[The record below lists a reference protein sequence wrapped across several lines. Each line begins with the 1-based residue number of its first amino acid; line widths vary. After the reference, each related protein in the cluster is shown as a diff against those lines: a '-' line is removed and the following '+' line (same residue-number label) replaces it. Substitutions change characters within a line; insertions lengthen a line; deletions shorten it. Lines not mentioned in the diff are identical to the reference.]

1 MSLKIYNTLSGK
13 KEEFVPTEQGKVR
26 MYACGITAYD
36 HCHLGHARAAI
47 VFDVIYR
54 YLLFLGNDVV
64 YVRNFTDV
72 DDKIIDKAN
81 KEKVDFKDISE
92 KYIKEFTKDMDVL
105 GVKKPTVEPKASEHI
120 SDMIDLIKGI
130 VEKGYGYVRDGDVF
144 FSVEKKK
151 DYGKLS
157 GRNLEEM
164 EAGVRIEIDEK
175 KINPLDFALWKA
187 SKPNEPS
194 WDSPWGPG
202 RPGWHIEC
210 SVMSQKYL
218 GETFDIHGGGKDLI
232 FPHHENEIAQS
243 EALTEKPFVNYWIH
257 NGFVY
262 INQEKMSKSL
272 GNFFTIKEILQ
283 RFHPEVVRLFL
294 LSNHY
299 RSPIDFNDKNL
310 YDSQSALDRFYTM
323 MRKINDLENGETGNT
338 DTSRKIKDSSEI
350 LRIKFKNAMDDDFNT
365 ARALGEIFDNVRVF
379 NQVLDNIERKGDI
392 FNRKTFA
399 PLKDT
404 FKDIG
409 EILGLFKLETEEWF
423 QDTKRIDLKKE
434 VELTPDKIELLIRER
449 DTARAKKDWNKADEI
464 REHLNQKGIILED
477 TGRGTKWKVKR

>member
-202 RPGWHIEC
+202 RL
-210 SVMSQKYL
+210 V
-218 GETFDIHGGGKDLI
+218 
-232 FPHHENEIAQS
+232 
-243 EALTEKPFVNYWIH
+243 
-257 NGFVY
+257 
-262 INQEKMSKSL
+262 
-272 GNFFTIKEILQ
+272 
-283 RFHPEVVRLFL
+283 
-294 LSNHY
+294 
-299 RSPIDFNDKNL
+299 
-310 YDSQSALDRFYTM
+310 
-323 MRKINDLENGETGNT
+323 
-338 DTSRKIKDSSEI
+338 
-350 LRIKFKNAMDDDFNT
+350 
-365 ARALGEIFDNVRVF
+365 
-379 NQVLDNIERKGDI
+379 
-392 FNRKTFA
+392 
-399 PLKDT
+399 
-404 FKDIG
+404 
-409 EILGLFKLETEEWF
+409 
-423 QDTKRIDLKKE
+423 
-434 VELTPDKIELLIRER
+434 
-449 DTARAKKDWNKADEI
+449 
-464 REHLNQKGIILED
+464 GI
-477 TGRGTKWKVKR
+477 

>member
-1 MSLKIYNTLSGK
+1 MGT
-13 KEEFVPTEQGKVR
+13 R
-26 MYACGITAYD
+26 
-36 HCHLGHARAAI
+36 
-47 VFDVIYR
+47 
-54 YLLFLGNDVV
+54 
-64 YVRNFTDV
+64 
-72 DDKIIDKAN
+72 KA
-81 KEKVDFKDISE
+81 
-92 KYIKEFTKDMDVL
+92 
-105 GVKKPTVEPKASEHI
+105 
-120 SDMIDLIKGI
+120 
-130 VEKGYGYVRDGDVF
+130 
-144 FSVEKKK
+144 
-151 DYGKLS
+151 
-157 GRNLEEM
+157 
-164 EAGVRIEIDEK
+164 
-175 KINPLDFALWKA
+175 
-187 SKPNEPS
+187 
-194 WDSPWGPG
+194 
-202 RPGWHIEC
+202 GWHIEC